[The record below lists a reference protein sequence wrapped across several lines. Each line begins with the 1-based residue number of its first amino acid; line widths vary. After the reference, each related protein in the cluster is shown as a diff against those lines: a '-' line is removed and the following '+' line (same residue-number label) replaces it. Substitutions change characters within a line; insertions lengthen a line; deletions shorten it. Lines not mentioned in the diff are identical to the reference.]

1 MNEIIKQD
9 FHEVVKQIHLSQ
21 QKAYK
26 QVNATLIEL
35 YWEIG
40 KYISAKCIKENWGK
54 GIVQEL
60 ADFIKLQD
68 PKIKG
73 FTARSIWR
81 MKQFYETYKDNEKL
95 STLLTQIS
103 WSNNLLIM
111 SASKTEEEREFYI
124 MTSIKE
130 KYSYRE
136 LERQIDSGLFQR
148 TMIANEKLSSVVRE
162 LPQDTKNVFRD
173 SYALEFLGLPKEHSE
188 KDLQQGLVSSLKDF
202 ILEIGKEFCFMG
214 QEYKVQ
220 VGNTDFSIDLLF
232 YHRNLQCM
240 VVFELKIDEFKP
252 SYLGQLEFYLEALD
266 RDVKKEHENPSIGI
280 LLCRKK
286 NEEIVEYALSRSLS
300 PTVIS
305 EYETQ
310 LIPKKVLQDKL
321 DELYLQLESTID
333 E

>member
-1 MNEIIKQD
+1 MSEIVKQD
-9 FHEVVKQIHLSQ
+9 FSEVLTQIQLSK

-26 QVNATLIEL
+26 QVNTVLIEL
-35 YWEIG
+35 YIQIG
-40 KYISAKCIKENWGK
+40 KYISLKCVKENWGK
-54 GIVQEL
+54 SVVQEL

-68 PKIKG
+68 PTIKG

-81 MKQFYETYKDNEKL
+81 MKAFYETYNENEKL
-95 STLLTQIS
+95 TTLSSQIS

-111 SASKTEEEREFYI
+111 SASKSDEEREFYLV
-124 MTSIKE
+124 SAIKE
-130 KYSYRE
+130 RYSYRE
-136 LERQIDSGLFQR
+136 LERQISSGLFQR
-148 TMIANEKLSSVVRE
+148 TMLANKKLSTVVRE

-173 SYALEFLGLPKEHSE
+173 SYALEFLGLPKVHSE

-220 VGNTDFSIDLLF
+220 VGDTDFSIDLLF

-240 VVFELKIDEFKP
+240 VAFELKIDDFKP

-266 RDVKKEHENPSIGI
+266 RDVKKEYENPSIGI

-305 EYETQ
+305 EYETE

-321 DELYLQLESTID
+321 DELYLQFERNN
-333 E
+333 